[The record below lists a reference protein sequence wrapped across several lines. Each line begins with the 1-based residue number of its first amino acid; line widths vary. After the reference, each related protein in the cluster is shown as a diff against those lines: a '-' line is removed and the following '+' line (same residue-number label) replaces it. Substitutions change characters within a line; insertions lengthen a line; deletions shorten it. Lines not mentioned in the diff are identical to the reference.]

1 MAQRPV
7 KPARLKSQI
16 VTPELT
22 HSHHVCTTGG
32 FTIPVPRL

>member
-7 KPARLKSQI
+7 KPVGLKSQT

-22 HSHHVCTTGG
+22 YSHHVCSKGG
-32 FTIPVPRL
+32 FTIPVARL